1 MTTAGVIAGLVLLIA
16 AFLFAQIEPL
26 RGMVALWD
34 VSPMYSYGY
43 LVPLVSGY
51 LIWSRR
57 TRLAALPVRPSLL
70 LGGLL
75 IAAWTVMVL
84 GGALTGIQIV
94 QQFALVPGVVGIVLC
109 LFGLAHAKVAWAGLA
124 YLFLMIP
131 IWDGFTEP
139 LHVPFQNVSA
149 AIGVEFVRLAGVP
162 AYRQGTFIDLPTM
175 NIEVARACSG
185 VNYLVAVLALGL
197 PLGYLYLRSP
207 WRRVLLLGVALAVAA
222 LSNSLRVALIC
233 VLVYFD
239 IGSPLHGPAHVLHGL
254 FVAGVGHAVLL
265 VGLWFLGRSETTPAA
280 AAAPAVDAPPLST
293 RLRDLRPAIVFGLVA
308 LFAAIAAYPRLHE
321 PAPVPLRA
329 AAIALPQ
336 TLGDWTADSF
346 ASPSSV
352 DWWQGADHQIVL
364 RYRHPS
370 GQSADVLVAYY
381 GVQRQGHEV
390 VTHLAAD
397 LHRRSRVQ
405 ILAVGGGTPVSVNV
419 AEQTVD
425 GRTRVTLFWYEL
437 DGIVETRP
445 LRAKLRTAWHAIGR
459 RNTNGTAVLLRS
471 DVPEGT
477 GATALAPLEDLTQR
491 VYAALAGTLPGR
503 TGAGGKV

>member
-1 MTTAGVIAGLVLLIA
+1 MTTPGMIAGLVLLVA

-43 LVPLVSGY
+43 LVPLISGY

-57 TRLAALPVRPSLL
+57 KQLAVLPVSPALP

-75 IAAWTVMVL
+75 LAVWTVMVL
-84 GGALTGIQIV
+84 GGALAGIQIV
-94 QQFALVPGVVGIVLC
+94 QQVALVPGVVGIVLC

-124 YLFLMIP
+124 YLLLMIP

-197 PLGYLYLRSP
+197 PAGYLYLRSP

-233 VLVYFD
+233 VLVYLEV
-239 IGSPLHGPAHVLHGL
+239 GSPLHGPAHVLHGL

-265 VGLWFLGRSETTPAA
+265 VGLWVLGRGEAAPPATAA
-280 AAAPAVDAPPLST
+280 ADAPALSA
-293 RLRDLRPAIVFGLVA
+293 RLRELRPAIVFGLPVF
-308 LFAAIAAYPRLHE
+308 FAAVAAYPRLHE

-336 TLGDWTADSF
+336 TLGDWTADPF

-352 DWWQGADHQIVL
+352 DWWQGADHQVVL

-370 GQSADVLVAYY
+370 GLSADVLVAYY
-381 GVQRQGHEV
+381 GVQRQSREV
-390 VTHLAAD
+390 VTHLSAD
-397 LHRRSRVQ
+397 LHRRSRAQ
-405 ILAVGGGTPVSVNV
+405 TLSVGGGTPVSVNV

-437 DGIVETRP
+437 DGVVETRP

-459 RNTNGTAVLLRS
+459 GNTNGTVVLLRS

-491 VYAALAGTLPGR
+491 VYVALAGTLPGR
-503 TGAGGKV
+503 TGTGGKV

>member
-1 MTTAGVIAGLVLLIA
+1 MTPLVAIVGLAVVVA
-16 AFLFAQIEPL
+16 AFLLAQLEPL

-43 LVPLVSGY
+43 LVPLISGY
-51 LIWSRR
+51 VVWSRR
-57 TRLAALPVRPSLL
+57 KQLAALPVRPSLL

-75 IAAWTVMVL
+75 LAAWAAMVL
-84 GGALTGIQIV
+84 GGGLTGIQIV
-94 QQFALVPGVVGIVLC
+94 QQLALVPGVVGIVLC
-109 LFGLAHAKVAWAGLA
+109 LFGLGHAKVAWVGLA
-124 YLFLMIP
+124 YLLLMIP
-131 IWDGFTEP
+131 IWDAFTEP

-197 PLGYLYLRSP
+197 PIGYLYLRSP

-233 VLVYFD
+233 VLVYLD
-239 IGSPLHGPAHVLHGL
+239 VGSPLHGPAHVLHGL

-265 VGLWFLGRSETTPAA
+265 VGLWYLARGEEARP
-280 AAAPAVDAPPLST
+280 APAPATADAPSFRQ
-293 RLRDLRPAIVFGLVA
+293 RLGELRPAVVFGLAV
-308 LFAAIAAYPRLHE
+308 LFAAVAAYPRLHQ
-321 PAPVPLRA
+321 PTPVPLQTSA
-329 AAIALPQ
+329 LALPQ
-336 TLGDWTADSF
+336 ALGEWTADPF
-346 ASPSSV
+346 TAPGAV
-352 DWWQGADHQIVL
+352 DWWLAADHQVL
-364 RYRHPS
+364 QRYRHAS
-370 GQSADVLVAYY
+370 GLTADVLVAYY
-381 GVQRQGHEV
+381 GAQRQSREV

-397 LHRRSRVQ
+397 LHRRSRPRE
-405 ILAVGGGTPVSVNV
+405 LAVDGGTPVTVNA

-425 GRTRVTLFWYEL
+425 GRARVTLFWYEL
-437 DGIVETRP
+437 DGVVETRP

-459 RNTNGTAVLLRS
+459 GNTNGTVVLVRS
-471 DVPEGT
+471 DVAP
-477 GATALAPLEDLTQR
+477 GAETTVRGPLDDLAQR

-503 TGAGGKV
+503 VGGGKV